1 VVELCDKI
9 KNQVLSERERATGLV
24 SLNKVKFE
32 SSLIKLDSSN
42 ISKVYSPREVN
53 QRYSPSRQKLNDA

>member
-1 VVELCDKI
+1 MVELCDKI
-9 KNQVLSERERATGLV
+9 KNQVLSERERATGLM
-24 SLNKVKFE
+24 SSNKVKLE

-42 ISKVYSPREVN
+42 LSKVYSPRVVN